1 MIEDRYKNFK
11 ELDPPVPFDE
21 YFKNRNYELVQVH
34 MVDPETKFVIGFI
47 GQFSWQ
53 NNKLTPLDGDCYNS
67 GMKVLKY
74 DYFIHEG
81 RICLDILVG
90 DDW

>member
-1 MIEDRYKNFK
+1 MMEDRYKNFK

-34 MVDPETKFVIGFI
+34 MIDPETKFVIGFV

-53 NNKLTPLDGDCYNS
+53 NNKLTPLDGDYYNS
-67 GMKVLKY
+67 DMKVLKY
-74 DYFIHEG
+74 DYFVYEG
-81 RICLDILVG
+81 KICLDVLVG